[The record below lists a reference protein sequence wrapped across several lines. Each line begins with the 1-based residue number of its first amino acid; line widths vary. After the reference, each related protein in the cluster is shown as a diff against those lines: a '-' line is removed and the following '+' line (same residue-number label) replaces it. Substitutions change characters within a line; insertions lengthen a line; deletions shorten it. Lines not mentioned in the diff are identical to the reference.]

1 VGSALLAQVA
11 DRLGLT
17 SGLSLRLAVLKQ
29 RTGRHNPGRV
39 IRDLAVMLAGGGE
52 CVSDLA
58 VVREQQALLWLVAS
72 DSTAFRTV
80 DRIASDPVL
89 MAAVRAAHARARAR
103 ERFWKLH
110 GAPARRRG

>member
-29 RTGRHNPGRV
+29 RAGGHDPGRV

-52 CVSDLA
+52 CVFDLA
-58 VVREQQALLWLVAS
+58 VVREQQALLGLVAS

-89 MAAVRAAHARARAR
+89 MAAVRAA
-103 ERFWKLH
+103 
-110 GAPARRRG
+110 GAGAVLETARRAGAVDG